1 MCYGLEIQE
10 AEMRFKE
17 GVDYRKLT
25 RKERGGKPWKYELVK
40 DYRLSKVK
48 LGDKY
53 IGIDGYVFY
62 NVHRKELVI
71 YLPYRWNGSNVV
83 PDTKACMRASA
94 THDALCQLINEGKL
108 SRKYRKNADQ
118 LYRDMMIEDGAW
130 HWHAGLRYR
139 CLRVW
144 AGWKSLWK
152 GKK

>member
-1 MCYGLEIQE
+1 
-10 AEMRFKE
+10 MRFKE
-17 GVDYRKLT
+17 GVDYRKLS
-25 RKERGGKPWKYELVK
+25 RKERGGKPYKYELKK
-40 DYRLSKVK
+40 DYTHPSDIDIGSTNIRVI
-48 LGDKY
+48 GY
-53 IGIDGYVFY
+53 IYYSAWPWMLKICKG
-62 NVHRKELVI
+62 
-71 YLPYRWNGSNVV
+71 YRWNGSNVV
-83 PDTKACMRASA
+83 RDTKACMRASA